1 MRRKL
6 WTTVLLV
13 LLCAA
18 QTACY
23 LPSASRRA
31 GRMIADGW
39 NREERGALVAFTG
52 PAMTVV
58 AFGDFLVHFLIP
70 LHYDGYFLTDRREPV
85 HKWFKAYP
93 GPQRS
98 LEEVAVLCKTKRAL
112 HIASIQ
118 GPYDDQPK
126 EARHEAWHFPECLEV
141 LPAEYRLTVEYYARR
156 HYDTNSHDSTFTT
169 ESTTPAVVDWVAR
182 AGTVYRMD
190 ALLGKV
196 EPAPGTER
204 PGSTIKR
211 VPKSKHKLGTS
222 EFLLDVGTW
231 YVLIEP
237 VESWDDLDAPV
248 LEYRARWARYET
260 LR

>member
-1 MRRKL
+1 MRRQLGTK
-6 WTTVLLV
+6 VLLV
-13 LLCAA
+13 LLSAA
-18 QTACY
+18 TLACY

-39 NREERGALVAFTG
+39 DTDARGARVAVTG
-52 PAMTVV
+52 PAMTIV
-58 AFGDFLVHFLIP
+58 ALGDFLVHALIP
-70 LHYDGYFLTDRREPV
+70 LHYDGYFLTDRREPKQ
-85 HKWFKAYP
+85 KWFKAYP

-98 LEEVAVLCKTKRAL
+98 LEQVAILCKAKREL
-112 HIASIQ
+112 HVASIQ

-156 HYDTNSHDSTFTT
+156 HYDTNSQDSTFTT
-169 ESTTPAVVDWVAR
+169 ESTTPAVVDWAAE

-211 VPKSKHKLGTS
+211 IPQGRHKLGTS
-222 EFLLDVGTW
+222 EFLLDIGTW
-231 YVLIEP
+231 YVMVEP
-237 VESWDDLDAPV
+237 VLSWDEIEVPA
-248 LEYRARWARYET
+248 LEVRANWARYET